1 MVQPERA
8 QSLLADGVGGV
19 VRGFRITRFAFPRD
33 RVIGDSQVRSDR
45 VNLGVLEL
53 ETTEGLVGTGFFQN
67 LFHPLPDEAA
77 LERAFAQT
85 VMPGILRMHPASLV
99 HGVARPRGGNDRQPP
114 HGFAEATEQAVWDL
128 YSQALS
134 LPLWQ
139 VLGGR
144 TPEVPA
150 YASGLD
156 FHLSDV
162 QFRAFFTAAK
172 GRGYRAFKIK
182 VGHPDAAWDLRRLG
196 ILRELLAP
204 DDLVMVDA
212 NEAWTPKETVRRLHL
227 YRDAGFAIHW
237 IEDPCLRGD
246 VEGLRWIAQALPWT
260 HLNTGEYLDLAG
272 KRRLLEAQAVDIL
285 NVHGRVG
292 QTMQAGW
299 LAAEHGIEVSLGNT
313 AMELGVHMAA
323 ALPECRWLEYS
334 FHNYA
339 GLLETPVRIED
350 GIAHAPMLPGHGLKI
365 AEAARRAFRAPG
377 ADDCHDEGPPAP
389 IDLAGIA

>member
-1 MVQPERA
+1 MEFERA
-8 QSLLADGVGGV
+8 RDLAGDGVGGI
-19 VRGFRITRFAFPRD
+19 VRGFRVTRFAFARD
-33 RVIGDSQVRSDR
+33 RVIGDSQVRSKR

-53 ETTEGLVGTGFFQN
+53 ETAQGLVGTGFFQD

-77 LERAFAQT
+77 LGRAFAQT
-85 VMPGILRMHPASLV
+85 VMPGIEGRHPASLV
-99 HGVARPRGGNDRQPP
+99 HCLARPRGGNNRQPP
-114 HGFAEATEQAVWDL
+114 HNFAEATEQAVWDL
-128 YSQALS
+128 YAQALG
-134 LPLWQ
+134 LPLWR

-156 FHLSDV
+156 FHLSDD

-172 GRGYRAFKIK
+172 AKDYRAFKIK

-196 ILRELLAP
+196 ILHEVIGEG
-204 DDLVMVDA
+204 DLVMIDA

-237 IEDPCLRGD
+237 IEDPCIRLD
-246 VEGLRWIAQALPWT
+246 VEGLRYIAQALPWT

-350 GIAHAPMLPGHGLKI
+350 GFAHAPSGPGHGLRI

-377 ADDCHDEGPPAP
+377 SEDFHDQGPPAP
-389 IDLAGIA
+389 IDLAGIV